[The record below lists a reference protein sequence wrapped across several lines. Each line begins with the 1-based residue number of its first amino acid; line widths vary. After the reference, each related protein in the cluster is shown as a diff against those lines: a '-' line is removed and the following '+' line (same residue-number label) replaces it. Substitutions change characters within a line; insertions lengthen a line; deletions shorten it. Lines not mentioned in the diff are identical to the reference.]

1 MKLVSLQNISVDYD
15 GYVALRDANLEIY
28 DDDFLGIIGPNGG
41 GKTTLVKT
49 IVGALPYSGKIEFA
63 KELYDGKRRLI
74 GYMPQQTRFDKTFPI
89 SVIEVVMSGLQ
100 SEKGFLSR
108 YKAQDR
114 QRAYQLLEVAGIES
128 LSDKQ
133 IGEISGGELQRT
145 LLCRAIIM
153 EPRLLILDE
162 PANFVDNRFE
172 NELYSMLKEL
182 NKRMAIIMVS
192 HDIGTITSV
201 VKSIVCVNRTVHR
214 HDSNIITPEQLENYQ
229 CPIQIVT
236 HGTVPHTVLGEH
248 RH

>member
-15 GYVALRDANLEIY
+15 GYVALKDANLEIY

-145 LLCRAIIM
+145 LLC
-153 EPRLLILDE
+153 LSLIH
-162 PANFVDNRFE
+162 
-172 NELYSMLKEL
+172 
-182 NKRMAIIMVS
+182 I
-192 HDIGTITSV
+192 
-201 VKSIVCVNRTVHR
+201 
-214 HDSNIITPEQLENYQ
+214 
-229 CPIQIVT
+229 
-236 HGTVPHTVLGEH
+236 
-248 RH
+248 